1 MLNFLRKKYDWFIY
15 WASYRSLNRIF
26 KESPGMAY
34 LIELRLRR
42 MREENPLPE
51 DLARATEIFEDAI
64 KGK

>member
-1 MLNFLRKKYDWFIY
+1 
-15 WASYRSLNRIF
+15 
-26 KESPGMAY
+26 MAY